1 LHGTIRAIG
10 AALLAGVLVAG
21 CGGGDQPD
29 VSVVPQQSSS
39 FATGNGVGTKPP
51 LEILKAAEAAFRSA
65 RSIRVKNLDNGGTPQ
80 VLSDVVMT
88 RNGAKGWVLQNGI
101 KIQFIRVQGHTY
113 LRSRAW
119 WTKLDPIFGKA
130 VGDRWAKDD
139 SMPSFGVE
147 LTISEFADKLLAPL
161 AGNPEPTFK
170 GKSMVTVDGRPAVRV
185 TSFSGTYDVAATDR
199 PYPLQVV
206 IEGEAGEFEFS
217 EHDRTV
223 RITAPKGAVD
233 LDKPITIPA
242 RG

>member
-1 LHGTIRAIG
+1 MG
-10 AALLAGVLVAG
+10 AALLAGALVAG
-21 CGGGDQPD
+21 CGGGDEPD

-65 RSIRVKNLDNGGTPQ
+65 RSIRVKNLDNSGTPQ

-88 RNGAKGWVLQNGI
+88 KDGAKGWMLQNGV
-101 KIQFIRVQGHTY
+101 KIQFIRVHGHMY
-113 LRSRAW
+113 LRSRTW
-119 WTKLDPIFGKA
+119 WTKLDPTLGKA

-139 SMPSFGVE
+139 SMPSFGGE
-147 LTISEFADKLLAPL
+147 LTIGEFADKLLAPL
-161 AGNPEPTFK
+161 ADNPAPTFK
-170 GKSMVTVDGRPAVRV
+170 GKSMATVDGRPAVRV
-185 TSFSGTYDVAATDR
+185 SSFGGSYDVAATDR
-199 PYPLQVV
+199 PYPLHVV

-217 EHDRTV
+217 EHDRAV